1 MHILNG
7 IYSKDK
13 QNYKE
18 ILNFKKFVVGSDIDV
33 GNLKLFGLYGSFD
46 KEFY

>member
-1 MHILNG
+1 MNLTCISIKKIIWKIVPLNTILQMHVLNR

-18 ILNFKKFVVGSDIDV
+18 ILNF
-33 GNLKLFGLYGSFD
+33 
-46 KEFY
+46 